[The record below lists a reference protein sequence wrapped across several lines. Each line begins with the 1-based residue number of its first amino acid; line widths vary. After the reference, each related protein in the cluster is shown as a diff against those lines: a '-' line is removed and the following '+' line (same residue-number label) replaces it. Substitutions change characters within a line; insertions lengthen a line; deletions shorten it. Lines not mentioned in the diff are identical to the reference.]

1 MPTIC
6 LYLPKIIAMR
16 FKVKV
21 NTDNLA
27 VKLRKNVNIYVKQM
41 IIDGADYLARK
52 IREEVISGQIVGVRT
67 GNLRAG
73 TQAEEQDDKV
83 VVVSE
88 MDYTQHVLEWSKA
101 KYGQSYFELANQL
114 YGGNI
119 AKIIQEEAKK
129 VYQNNYKYVNPF
141 P

>member
-1 MPTIC
+1 
-6 LYLPKIIAMR
+6 MR
-16 FKVKV
+16 FKLKV
-21 NTDNLA
+21 NTEGMQ
-27 VKLRKNVNIYVKQM
+27 VKLRKNVNVYVRQM
-41 IIDGADYLARK
+41 IVDGAEYLAKK
-52 IREEVISGQIVGVRT
+52 IREDLISGQFVGVRI

-73 TQAEEQDDKV
+73 TGTDEIGGQV

-88 MDYTQHVLEWSKA
+88 MDYTKYVLDWSKN
-101 KYGQSYFELANQL
+101 KYGQSYFEMANQL

-129 VYQNNYKYVNPF
+129 VYQNNYKYQNPF